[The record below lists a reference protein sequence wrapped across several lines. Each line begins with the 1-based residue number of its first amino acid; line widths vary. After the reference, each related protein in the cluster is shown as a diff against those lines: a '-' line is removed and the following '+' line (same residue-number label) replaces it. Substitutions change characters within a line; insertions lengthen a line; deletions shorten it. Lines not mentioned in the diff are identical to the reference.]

1 MAASSFVHVDSSTTT
16 SIGPSLL
23 GPILLIYIYCNKFTF
38 TNSHLHTTLAWY
50 THYML
55 YFDRVSKEYENGN
68 KVLDSISLT
77 INQGE
82 LVSIVGHSGAGKTTL
97 VKLLLAEE
105 HPTEGT
111 VSFNSDNVSDLRGKD
126 MTNYR
131 RKIGVVFQDFR
142 LIPNKTAYENV
153 AFAMEA
159 AGKHDDDIKEDV
171 PHVLDLVD
179 LKSKMHHFPHQLSGG
194 EQQRVAIARAII
206 NRPEII
212 IADEPTGNLDPLN
225 TYDIVQILK
234 KINDLGTTVILTTHN
249 KGIVDNLG
257 RRVITMEDGRVTRD
271 QKSGKFTL

>member
-1 MAASSFVHVDSSTTT
+1 
-16 SIGPSLL
+16 
-23 GPILLIYIYCNKFTF
+23 
-38 TNSHLHTTLAWY
+38 
-50 THYML
+50 ML

-68 KVLDSISLT
+68 KVLCDISLT
-77 INQGE
+77 INKGE
-82 LVSIVGHSGAGKTTL
+82 LVSVVGHSGAGKTTL
-97 VKLLLAEE
+97 IKMLLAEE
-105 HPTEGT
+105 SPTEGV
-111 VSFNSDNVSDLRGKD
+111 VSFNSDDIHMLKGKD

-131 RKIGVVFQDFR
+131 RKVGVVFQDFR

-159 AGKHDDDIKEDV
+159 AGRHDDEIEEDV

-179 LKSKMHHFPHQLSGG
+179 LKDKMHHFPHQLSGG

-257 RRVITMEDGRVTRD
+257 RRVITMENGKVTRD
-271 QKSGKFTL
+271 QKSGKFTM

>member
-1 MAASSFVHVDSSTTT
+1 
-16 SIGPSLL
+16 
-23 GPILLIYIYCNKFTF
+23 
-38 TNSHLHTTLAWY
+38 
-50 THYML
+50 ML

-68 KVLDSISLT
+68 KVLTDISLT
-77 INQGE
+77 IHKGE
-82 LVSIVGHSGAGKTTL
+82 LVSVVGHSGAGKTTL
-97 VKLLLAEE
+97 IKMLLAEE
-105 HPTEGT
+105 SPTEGV
-111 VSFNSDNVSDLRGKD
+111 VSFNSDDIHLLRGKD

-131 RKIGVVFQDFR
+131 RKVGVVFQDFR

-159 AGKHDDDIKEDV
+159 AGRHDDEIAEDV

-179 LKSKMHHFPHQLSGG
+179 LKDKMHHFPHQLSGG

-257 RRVITMEDGRVTRD
+257 RRVITMENGRVTRD
-271 QKSGKFTL
+271 QKSGKFTM

>member
-1 MAASSFVHVDSSTTT
+1 
-16 SIGPSLL
+16 
-23 GPILLIYIYCNKFTF
+23 
-38 TNSHLHTTLAWY
+38 
-50 THYML
+50 ML
-55 YFDRVSKEYENGN
+55 YFDRVSKEYDDGN
-68 KVLDSISLT
+68 KVLDNISLT
-77 INQGE
+77 VHKGE

-97 VKLLLAEE
+97 IKLLLAEE
-105 HPTEGT
+105 APTEGT
-111 VSFNSDNVSDLRGKD
+111 VSFHSDDIHNLRGKD

-131 RKIGVVFQDFR
+131 RKVGVVFQDFR

-159 AGKHDDDIKEDV
+159 AGKHDDDISHDV

-179 LKSKMHHFPHQLSGG
+179 LKNKMHHFPHQLSGG

-257 RRVITMEDGRVTRD
+257 RRVVTMEDGKITRD
-271 QKSGKFTL
+271 QKSGKFTM